1 MKKSDKEQ
9 DIDIHLT
16 CLFLFYQPAVFL
28 SFCTFSGNLQAFLHS
43 FLSSNRVSADRKCG
57 VQRMPELFAER
68 WALTLAF
75 PAISFIHFKLIFIP
89 ADKVKL
95 INQCPGFELDPV
107 AFNLSQPRMLKL
119 CAYLLGHIKVSILDS
134 AVYQHCARFG
144 VGRKV
149 CLVATTLIKLL
160 QHSMCVF
167 TCLLRSHPSPHP
179 PCVFIVARPF
189 CPYFM
194 LITPA
199 KTLSPLH
206 IL

>member
-1 MKKSDKEQ
+1 
-9 DIDIHLT
+9 
-16 CLFLFYQPAVFL
+16 
-28 SFCTFSGNLQAFLHS
+28 
-43 FLSSNRVSADRKCG
+43 
-57 VQRMPELFAER
+57 MPELFAEQ

-89 ADKVKL
+89 ADKVTP

-119 CAYLLGHIKVSILDS
+119 CGTARLPAGSYRGFYFGLDCIS
-134 AVYQHCARFG
+134 TLRSFQ
-144 VGRKV
+144 
-149 CLVATTLIKLL
+149 ATMLIKLL

-179 PCVFIVARPF
+179 PCVFIVARLF
-189 CPYFM
+189 CSYFM

-199 KTLSPLH
+199 ETLSPLH
-206 IL
+206 ILSMSLRSFSFSETYIGLHSFIEQDGKFGFVTCQFCFLETSNKQKRPARVFPLICLYSSTQ

>member
-1 MKKSDKEQ
+1 
-9 DIDIHLT
+9 
-16 CLFLFYQPAVFL
+16 
-28 SFCTFSGNLQAFLHS
+28 
-43 FLSSNRVSADRKCG
+43 
-57 VQRMPELFAER
+57 MPELFAER

-107 AFNLSQPRMLKL
+107 AFKFVTAANAKTVRDCVLTCWPISGFLFWTL
-119 CAYLLGHIKVSILDS
+119 YINTALVSES
-134 AVYQHCARFG
+134 G
-144 VGRKV
+144 GRCV
-149 CLVATTLIKLL
+149 WLATMLIKLL

-189 CPYFM
+189 LPIFHAHNSRQDFK
-194 LITPA
+194 PSA
-199 KTLSPLH
+199 H
-206 IL
+206 IVDVFKIIFFFKKRILDLTVSLNKMASWVL